1 MLGSL
6 ARKLRIFGF
15 DTLYFREGSDA
26 ELERLALAEGRV
38 IVTAD
43 GGLAEHSNRRGLAV
57 LMVRGDGD
65 RARLESLLVQARSN
79 SLILRAGSP
88 RCALCNSDLER
99 VGRVVAE
106 ASLPAAVTARH
117 RLYYRCQACRRLYWR
132 GGHWRR
138 LRRLSALVE
147 HR

>member
-6 ARKLRIFGF
+6 ARKLRIFGY

-26 ELERLALAEGRV
+26 ELERVAIAEDRV

-43 GGLAEHSNRRGLAV
+43 RGLAEHADRRGVRVLAV
-57 LMVRGDGD
+57 EGQSD
-65 RARLESLLVQARSN
+65 RVRLESLLAQARSS
-79 SLILRAGSP
+79 SLVLRAGSP
-88 RCALCNSDLER
+88 RCAICNSSLER

-106 ASLPAAVTARH
+106 ESLPAAVTTRH
-117 RLYYRCQACRRLYWR
+117 RLYYRCQACRKLYWR

-138 LRRLSALVE
+138 LRKLSAIVKQ
-147 HR
+147 R